1 MNVQQV
7 KKALEPFT
15 LMVNAPTTIGKVA
28 FRNGVGYA
36 TDGRI
41 AVKVRIDDPD
51 EEIPEED
58 GGCFPFAKVDDLV
71 AEAEVLG
78 KWYRPD
84 LAAINVIDKR
94 FANMVHAEMIAHD
107 QYLRERHIE
116 SVCPC
121 CRETVWIDTE
131 NESVVKVRKEEV
143 PFSPKNVLLP
153 MRMSF
158 AADGGS
164 CDVGFWYV
172 QTVLRSFGDAI
183 FTMDDGRHDGVHLLM
198 FRSRDCS
205 AVGALMPLTTCIGY
219 EPEAYVRCR
228 EVENV

>member
-15 LMVNAPTTIGKVA
+15 LMVNAPTTIGRVA
-28 FRNGVGYA
+28 FRNGFGYA

-58 GGCFPFAKVDDLV
+58 GGCFPFTKVDDLV
-71 AEAEVLG
+71 ADAEVLD

-84 LAAINVIDKR
+84 STSIEVIDKM
-94 FANMVHAEMIAHD
+94 FAKKVHAETVAHD
-107 QYLRERHIE
+107 KYLRERYIE

-121 CRETVWIDTE
+121 CGNTVWYDTE
-131 NESVVKVRKEEV
+131 NESVVAVRKDDA
-143 PFSPKNVLLP
+143 PFSPKNILLP

-158 AADGGS
+158 AADDGS
-164 CDVGFWYV
+164 CDVGFYYV
-172 QTVLRSFGDAI
+172 QTVLRSFEDAL
-183 FTMDDGRHDGVHLLM
+183 FAMDDWRHDGVHLLM
-198 FRSRDCS
+198 FRSRDC
-205 AVGALMPLTTCIGY
+205 
-219 EPEAYVRCR
+219 EAYVRCM
-228 EVENV
+228 EVTSV